1 MRRPAVLAVKKIL
14 CPTDFSQ
21 PSYEALKIAVEVTQ
35 HFGAELWV
43 MHVVPPVPPPAPVTD
58 TTFVPSFDLPLYQQ
72 ELATSSE
79 QALKAVLAERVPQG
93 LTAHPVLTPGDPAR
107 EIIRT
112 AEDNQVDLI
121 IIATHGHTGWGRL
134 IFGSVAEKVVRLAP
148 CPVLTIK
155 ARPVEG

>member
-1 MRRPAVLAVKKIL
+1 VIAFKKIL

-21 PSYEALKIAVEVTQ
+21 PSFEALKTAADLAQ

-43 MHVVPPVPPPAPVTD
+43 MHVIPLVPPPTPAVD
-58 TTFVPSFDLPLYQQ
+58 STFGMSFDLPLYQQ
-72 ELATSSE
+72 ELAASSE
-79 QALKAVLAERVPQG
+79 KSLKDLVQQRVPQG
-93 LTAHPVLTPGDPAR
+93 LNAHAVSIPGDPAQ

-112 AEDNQVDLI
+112 AEDQKVDLI
-121 IIATHGHTGWGRL
+121 VIATHGHTGWGRF

-155 ARPVEG
+155 AHQV